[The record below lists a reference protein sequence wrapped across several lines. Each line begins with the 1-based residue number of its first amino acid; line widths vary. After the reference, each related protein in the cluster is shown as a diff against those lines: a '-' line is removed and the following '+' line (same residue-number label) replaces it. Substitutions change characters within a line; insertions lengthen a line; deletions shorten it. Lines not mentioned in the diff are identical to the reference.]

1 MEQLDYQGKS
11 EEPVWTAFSRK
22 LVDYAQKASRTADV
36 LHDATMLCVARIE
49 SVVFMTSR
57 IAVIL
62 AEELKQPQ
70 A

>member
-1 MEQLDYQGKS
+1 MEQLGYQGKS
-11 EEPVWTAFSRK
+11 KELPWSAFHRES
-22 LVDYAQKASRTADV
+22 LGYAQKASRAADF

-57 IAVIL
+57 IAAIL

>member
-1 MEQLDYQGKS
+1 VEQLDYQGKS
-11 EEPVWTAFSRK
+11 EESRWTAFHRES
-22 LVDYAQKASRTADV
+22 LGYAQKASRTAGV

-49 SVVFMTSR
+49 SVVLMTSR